1 MEGAQKVHP
10 GGGLRCERAS
20 QLQASLQI
28 MSAAAPAG
36 LEMRM
41 WSQAVRARPLYSP
54 LFLLSVDSLQLS
66 KLPPFFFNLFI
77 YFFGWSYETGA
88 TSIILQENTSVAF
101 NPAGDQD

>member
-1 MEGAQKVHP
+1 
-10 GGGLRCERAS
+10 
-20 QLQASLQI
+20 
-28 MSAAAPAG
+28 MSAATPAG

-41 WSQAVRARPLYSP
+41 WSQAVKARPLYSP

-66 KLPPFFFNLFI
+66 KLLPFFFLFIYI

-101 NPAGDQD
+101 NPARDQD